1 MCSIIYTICQ
11 SSHIN
16 KCLINDE
23 RLLDLTA
30 LLQVCEN
37 DNKFNNNHT
46 GNKLWVPVVCR
57 KLSLIG
63 VDSLFAW
70 RGLFNLVAEKVCLV
84 HSFVIGLLEVDVEP
98 IQEGDD
104 DQSSLFAH
112 PVFLTGLN
120 SDTFSLFCFDFLA
133 LFFCKNY
140 ILHCLWLV
148 TGNLAFLYLLLGFL
162 QVFFLFVFRWIVGT
176 SALLIFCWIVL
187 THY

>member
-11 SSHIN
+11 SSHLN

-140 ILHCLWLV
+140 ILHCLWLLV
-148 TGNLAFLYLLLGFL
+148 ESSDVN
-162 QVFFLFVFRWIVGT
+162 VFT
-176 SALLIFCWIVL
+176 VL
-187 THY
+187 KGA